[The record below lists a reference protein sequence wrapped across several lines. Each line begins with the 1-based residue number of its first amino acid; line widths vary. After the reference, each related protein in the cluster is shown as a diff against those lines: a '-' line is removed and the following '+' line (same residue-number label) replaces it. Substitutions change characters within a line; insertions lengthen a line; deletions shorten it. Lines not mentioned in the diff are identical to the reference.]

1 MFLVLFQ
8 GLWSR
13 FLPVYQQ
20 ISQELSERSLGD
32 IRLVQAEMCL
42 PAYISDERFRILE
55 FGGGSLLSFGM
66 YLVALACM
74 IFREMPESITA
85 VGQITPEGEI
95 T

>member
-1 MFLVLFQ
+1 M
-8 GLWSR
+8 
-13 FLPVYQQ
+13 YQQ